1 MGYQVVTGQD
11 DDEWDS
17 GSWQL
22 IPTLVHSSI
31 NMSISDTP
39 TS

>member
-11 DDEWDS
+11 GWDS
-17 GSWQL
+17 GSGQL

-31 NMSISDTP
+31 DMSISDTL